1 MRSPCRIPVLLLGL
15 AACGGPPAASQ
26 PTPPRPSDPLAH
38 AYVYEVPSGQQTP
51 QTKPSQQTPPTIEVT
66 GTATVSLPADLA
78 QVSFAVETREKEAG
92 AASAAN
98 AALMSR
104 VIAALKATALPGLH
118 IETYGYALSPEYSI
132 PTPQTN
138 RTRVIAGYTALN
150 NIRVTLT
157 DVQAV
162 GKAVDTAI
170 GAGANRVSSL
180 SFTASET
187 ADARRQAL
195 SQAVAEAR
203 GQAEAIAAALGREL
217 GPPLEINGRAQNPQP
232 VQPMML
238 AEAARAAPATPVEAG
253 EQKVTAS
260 VTIRFALGPEKPAR

>member
-1 MRSPCRIPVLLLGL
+1 MRSPCRIPALLLGL
-15 AACGGPPAASQ
+15 AACGGPPAVAQ
-26 PTPPRPSDPLAH
+26 PTPPPPSDPLAH

-51 QTKPSQQTPPTIEVT
+51 QTTPSQQTPATIQVT
-66 GTATVSLPADLA
+66 GTATVSLPADVA
-78 QVSFAVETREKEAG
+78 RVSFAVETREKEAG

-98 AALMSR
+98 AELMSR
-104 VIAALKATALPGLH
+104 VIAALQKAALPGLH
-118 IETYGYALSPEYSI
+118 IETYGYALNPEYAV

-138 RTRVIAGYTALN
+138 RTRVIAGYVALN

-162 GKAVDTAI
+162 GKAMDTAI

-180 SFTASET
+180 SFAASET
-187 ADARRQAL
+187 ADARREAL
-195 SQAVAEAR
+195 SRAVAEAR
-203 GQAEAIAAALGREL
+203 GEAEAIAAALGHEL
-217 GPPLEINGRAQNPQP
+217 GPPLEINGGAQIPQP
-232 VQPMML
+232 VGPMMF
-238 AEAARAAPATPVEAG
+238 AEAARGAAATPVEPG